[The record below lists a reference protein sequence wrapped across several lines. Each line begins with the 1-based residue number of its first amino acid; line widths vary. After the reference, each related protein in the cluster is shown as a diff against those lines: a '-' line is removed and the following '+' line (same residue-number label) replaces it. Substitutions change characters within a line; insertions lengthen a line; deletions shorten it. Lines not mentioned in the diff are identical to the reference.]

1 MAVETFLIA
10 GGVAA
15 MLGVVVARLMRV
27 LGLALLLVAVTVAG
41 ILRIVLSLPHPSL
54 METLILLV
62 LVQAGYLLGVLVFGG
77 PEAQTTPT
85 PRSVTVKDDSP
96 AR

>member
-1 MAVETFLIA
+1 
-10 GGVAA
+10 

-27 LGLALLLVAVTVAG
+27 LGVALLLVAVIMAG
-41 ILRIVLSLPHPSL
+41 IVRIVLTLPHPSL
-54 METLILLV
+54 LESLILLV

-77 PEAQTTPT
+77 PEMQDNPT
-85 PRSVTVKDDSP
+85 PRRVTVKDDSP